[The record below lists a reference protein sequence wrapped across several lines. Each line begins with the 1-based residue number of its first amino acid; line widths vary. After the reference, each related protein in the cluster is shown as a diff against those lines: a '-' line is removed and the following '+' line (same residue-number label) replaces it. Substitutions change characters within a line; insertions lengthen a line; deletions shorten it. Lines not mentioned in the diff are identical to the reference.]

1 MEAAHTTRDV
11 RKNMQDNKKDWEKQR
26 NGHPAGYGRAETICA
41 GSRDRSSSGLATT
54 VDLPTGGCHGLGWKH
69 PVKVED
75 HLKTIGTG
83 GRAPRGEKYSIR
95 HAGECQWYI
104 KQNSIICKCTL

>member
-11 RKNMQDNKKDWEKQR
+11 RKNTQGNNKT
-26 NGHPAGYGRAETICA
+26 GRSSRTVIMLDMTPTICA

-54 VDLPTGGCHGLGWKH
+54 ADPPTGGCHGLGSKH
-69 PVKVED
+69 PVKVGD

-83 GRAPRGEKYSIR
+83 GRAPRGENIALGMQESAKL
-95 HAGECQWYI
+95 
-104 KQNSIICKCTL
+104 T